1 MNETELYKQNV
12 HPFQEAVAMVED
24 PRQKG
29 MYIMSDD
36 KGQCFMVRLD
46 PSSGRLSRHDIVAF
60 SATIQ
65 TQDGV
70 RQQVGPDEV
79 ARQKMCIFIFGA
91 DFGSK
96 EKSANRLLPK
106 KPGAFQVYTLRE
118 GLSKPIPLSASV
130 CSDCQLDL
138 TAIGVADYE
147 TNKVFGLRAV
157 FPGSHTHFGVV
168 AITTCKDILSLWYW
182 KNLQSASSHTLPT
195 DTNEDKYNSLVH
207 EHQWSKGYEKGYLS

>member
-1 MNETELYKQNV
+1 MNETKLYKQNV

-24 PRQKG
+24 PCQKG

-36 KGQCFMVRLD
+36 KGQCFMVRFD
-46 PSSGRLSRHDIVAF
+46 PSSGRLSRYDIVAF

-70 RQQVGPDEV
+70 RQQVGPDDV
-79 ARQKMCIFIFGA
+79 ARQKMCIFIFSA

-96 EKSANRLLPK
+96 AKSAHRLLPK
-106 KPGAFQVYTLRE
+106 NPGTFQVYTLRE

-138 TAIGVADYE
+138 TAIGLANYE
-147 TNKVFGLRAV
+147 TSEVFGLRAV
-157 FPGSHTHFGVV
+157 FPGNQTHFGVV

-195 DTNEDKYNSLVH
+195 ATDEDNNSLLRASM
-207 EHQWSKGYEKGYLS
+207 E